1 MDEQRLRAMAGR
13 VVAVDGVVGVT
24 LGGSRARGDHAP
36 GSDTDVGIYYRSP
49 LDVGALR
56 QVARAVAGPSAEL
69 TEPGGWGPW
78 VDGGGWL
85 DVDGEAVDWIYRDLD
100 RVRACWADARE
111 GRYAFHH
118 QVGHPLGVPSFAYAG
133 ELALAVVL
141 ADPGGGLS
149 ALREEMDPYPPALAD
164 AVVDG
169 LWEARFL
176 LSGAAKAAARADTAY
191 VAGCLFR
198 VVGLCAHAVCAHARR
213 WVVNDK
219 GLVATAARLP
229 GAPEGFGDDAR
240 AVLAS
245 LGATA
250 ETLSRALERAGALVE
265 ATAASTQASG
275 PGPSVHPPEDGPER
289 RSLHRGAQHRAR

>member
-24 LGGSRARGDHAP
+24 LEGSRARGEHGP
-36 GSDTDVGIYYRSP
+36 GSDTDVGIYYRPP
-49 LDVGALR
+49 LDVEALR
-56 QVARAVAGPSAEL
+56 DVARSCAGPSAGL

-100 RVRACWADARE
+100 RVEACWDDAQQ

-118 QVGHPLGVPSFAYAG
+118 QVGHPLGVSSFAYAG
-133 ELALAVVL
+133 ELALGVVL
-141 ADPGGGLS
+141 ADPSGGLT
-149 ALREEMDPYPPALAD
+149 ALREEMSPYPPALAE

-176 LSGAAKAAARADTAY
+176 LGGAAKAAARADTAY

-198 VVGLCAHAVCAHARR
+198 VVGLCAHAVCARHGR

-219 GLVATAARLP
+219 GLVAVAAGLP
-229 GAPEGFGDDAR
+229 GAPEGFGDDAS
-240 AVLAS
+240 AVLAALGTTARS
-245 LGATA
+245 LST
-250 ETLSRALERAGALVE
+250 ALERAGALVE
-265 ATAASTQASG
+265 ATAAST
-275 PGPSVHPPEDGPER
+275 
-289 RSLHRGAQHRAR
+289 

>member
-1 MDEQRLRAMAGR
+1 MAGR
-13 VVAVDGVVGVT
+13 VAAVDGVVGVT
-24 LGGSRARGDHAP
+24 LGGSRARGEHAP
-36 GSDTDVGIYYRSP
+36 GSDTDVGIYYWAP
-49 LDVGALR
+49 LDVEALR
-56 QVARAVAGPSAEL
+56 DVARSFAGPSAEL
-69 TEPGGWGPW
+69 IEPGGWGPW

-85 DVDGEAVDWIYRDLD
+85 DVDGEAVDWIYRDVD
-100 RVRACWADARE
+100 RVRACWADAQQ

-133 ELALAVVL
+133 ELALGVVL
-141 ADPGGGLS
+141 ADPDGGLT
-149 ALREEMDPYPPALAD
+149 ALREEMAAYPPALAE

-176 LSGAAKAAARADTAY
+176 LGGAAKAAARADTAY

-198 VVGLCAHAVCAHARR
+198 VVGLCAHSVCAHHGR
-213 WVVNDK
+213 WVVNDR

-245 LGATA
+245 LGSTA
-250 ETLSRALERAGALVE
+250 ETLFEALEGASALVE
-265 ATAASTQASG
+265 ATAAST
-275 PGPSVHPPEDGPER
+275 
-289 RSLHRGAQHRAR
+289 